1 MEVIGKQVHKE
12 ASGDMTVEFVGEG
25 GDVVSVRIK
34 KTEGDNL
41 NRLNAEE
48 RAKVMLLQVATFEH
62 EDSQDV
68 GSEQPITESQAGS
81 TNSVPDESPAAAS
94 LRSAR
99 AARDEGTLEE
109 QLDAGLEDSF
119 PASDPV
125 SAVVSTI
132 PGGGPAKGT
141 KNDRLPLA

>member
-12 ASGDMTVEFVGEG
+12 PSGDMTVEFVGEG

-34 KTEGDNL
+34 KTEDDNL
-41 NRLNAEE
+41 NRLNAED
-48 RAKVMLLQVATFEH
+48 RAKVMLVQVATFEH
-62 EDSQDV
+62 RE
-68 GSEQPITESQAGS
+68 TEELLTGADAEAGAIS
-81 TNSVPDESPAAAS
+81 DLEASPAAAS
-94 LRSAR
+94 FRSAR

-132 PGGGPAKGT
+132 SGGGPVNGT
-141 KNDRLPLA
+141 KDD